1 MFEDVDEAHADGEEK
16 IVFRYNREERIAKA
30 PKIVQDYYSGGMR
43 PVRGFK
49 VLIANKSNRFV
60 LLALVFFVAAT
71 WIYTGLNR
79 TRAYAKLGNIS
90 LELQS
95 FAFEEEIYVTLK
107 LNDKTGKTN
116 KTAGAKNGSGNSA
129 PKKVDVDFYFVGPEN
144 QVMNKEAM
152 SMIYKGGEEYFRT
165 KLTDYDI
172 IRVEAVVACGEEKKQ
187 LSADVKR

>member
-30 PKIVQDYYSGGMR
+30 PKIVQDYYAGGMR

-60 LLALVFFVAAT
+60 LLALVFFVAVT

-79 TRAYAKLGNIS
+79 TRAYAKLGDIS

-107 LNDKTGKTN
+107 LNDKAGKTGESEN
-116 KTAGAKNGSGNSA
+116 VAGNSA

-144 QVMNKEAM
+144 QVMNKESM

-172 IRVEAVVACGEEKKQ
+172 IRVEAVVICGEEKKQ

>member
-30 PKIVQDYYSGGMR
+30 PKIVQDYYAGGMR

-79 TRAYAKLGNIS
+79 TRAYGKLGDLS
-90 LELQS
+90 LELQGFS
-95 FAFEEEIYVTLK
+95 YDEEIYVTLK
-107 LNDKTGKTN
+107 LNDKSCKSAGTEN
-116 KTAGAKNGSGNSA
+116 KIDNIA
-129 PKKVDVDFYFVGPEN
+129 PKKVDVDFYFFGPEN
-144 QVMNKEAM
+144 QVMNKESM
-152 SMIYKGGEEYFRT
+152 SMVYKSGEEYFRT

-172 IRVEAVVACGEEKKQ
+172 IRIEAVVTCGEEKKE
-187 LSADVKR
+187 LSAAVKR

>member
-16 IVFRYNREERIAKA
+16 IVFRYNMEERIAKA
-30 PKIVQDYYSGGMR
+30 PKIVQDYYAGGMR

-71 WIYTGLNR
+71 WIYTGLNK

-107 LNDKTGKTN
+107 LNDKAGKTGVSEN
-116 KTAGAKNGSGNSA
+116 VAGNSA